1 MIVMFHIRFPYL
13 VRVIQITH
21 VLGHLQDFPSMTL
34 NVRVDY
40 LIGFQ

>member
-1 MIVMFHIRFPYL
+1 MIVMFHIRFPYR
-13 VRVIQITH
+13 VRVIEITQ
-21 VLGHLQDFPSMTL
+21 GHLQGFPSMTL